1 MLQGMISPAFAP
13 SSSASAIGANL
24 LPPEGAAPNATAPP
38 TQSQTETL
46 AQTEGLGVL
55 GAQKQKNNFAG
66 IDAAQPGSS
75 RVKLASA
82 EGSDRRLGNT
92 QAQLFVQGQNDA
104 LSIDPNDIRQGTAAT
119 CTIMAAAG
127 GLANTARGRMAL
139 TRILRD
145 TDNGNVTVT
154 LWNKPMSISVDKIKT
169 MPARVG
175 DFNGKPNDPRWEI
188 WPKAMEAGF
197 ARGAKYLFNRELYRK
212 PIDANEGAPIGLALK
227 AVTNQPVTVK
237 PLVAI
242 APKDTLATLG
252 RELNRDKLVLA
263 ATHNNDGV
271 EAYGLVPRHA
281 YAVLGVNSSNNSV
294 ELFDPHGKKLSVSLD
309 VFRRCFNHV
318 GWSQIP

>member
-1 MLQGMISPAFAP
+1 MISSAFAP
-13 SSSASAIGANL
+13 SPSFSAGPVAANL
-24 LPPEGAAPNATAPP
+24 PPPERATPKAEAPP
-38 TQSQTETL
+38 TQTP
-46 AQTEGLGVL
+46 TEGTGAL

-66 IDAAQPGSS
+66 IDATQPGSS
-75 RVKLASA
+75 SVKLASA
-82 EGSDRRLGNT
+82 EGSDRRIGSN
-92 QAQLFVQGQNDA
+92 QAQLFVQGKGDVR
-104 LSIDPNDIRQGTAAT
+104 SIELGDINQGTAAT
-119 CTIMAAAG
+119 CTILAAAG
-127 GLANTARGRMAL
+127 GLANTQRGRMAL

-145 TDNGNVTVT
+145 NDNGTISVT
-154 LWNKPMSISVDKIKT
+154 LWGTKMRIPVEKIKS
-169 MPARVG
+169 MPAEFG
-175 DFNGKPNDPRWEI
+175 DFNGKRNDPRDEI

-281 YAVLGVNSSNNSV
+281 YAVLGVNSNNNSV